1 MATGD
6 MKARLLLDSKDF
18 EKNIKKTTKQT
29 KDLKDGVDN
38 AGGSIKKM
46 TELAGKIGA
55 AIAAAKVAVEAFKKV
70 IATSQTLTDN
80 WERSVAKLDAAWQG
94 LLKSTFNSSF
104 TGIADGLENAISRA
118 AELYNIMDNLANIKI
133 SVGYITKVDTNEISK
148 LMTTARDKTLSL
160 EERRAAAEKAKEM
173 ASGLQ
178 STAEIDKLSSI
189 ESAKAQIAAVA
200 GVNKNFV
207 NLASLDGYL
216 RLSASDL
223 TGGADVKEAAKEAS
237 KEYREKMKE
246 LRKWFRTQITDLE
259 ISLDPLGDSLGGLN
273 AERNEMIRRKIQ
285 ALKESQVR
293 EMENLQADYAESLI
307 INALYETF
315 ADEELKEFSASLTSY
330 TQTVELGESKMREA
344 NEVLSSLSAEEAA
357 AIKAATKAAQE
368 LAETRREMAILG
380 GVRPL
385 GGMAGIALADTS
397 KKLPGSIAMLDE
409 NPAARAQEFYMS
421 EYLKPFEEDAKRLE
435 DINGVVGMLSG
446 SFASLGSNIEGTAGN
461 MLTFVG
467 STLEAV
473 QAVIPLIG
481 YIQAETVMR
490 NKNATAAA
498 KEAAAKTLSAYA
510 NIPFAGIALGVA
522 AVASIVGVLKSVPK
536 FAEGGIVNR
545 ATLGVFGEA
554 GPEAVMPLD
563 KLDQYIQPRELR
575 VTGNIKASGKE
586 LVVVLGNYNRVRN
599 G

>member
-207 NLASLDGYL
+207 NLASLDEYL
-216 RLSASDL
+216 RLSAADL

-246 LRKWFRTQITDLE
+246 LRKWFSQQITDLE
-259 ISLDPLGDSLGGLN
+259 ISLDPLGDFYGGSN

-285 ALKESQVR
+285 ALEESQVR

-315 ADEELKEFSASLTSY
+315 ANEELKEFSASLTSY

-385 GGMAGIALADTS
+385 GGMAGIKYAKTS
-397 KKLPGSIAMLDE
+397 TKPGSIAMLDE

-421 EYLKPFEEDAKRLE
+421 EWLKPFEEDAKRLE

-522 AVASIVGVLKSVPK
+522 AVAAIVGAMQSIPK

-563 KLDQYIQPRELR
+563 KLDDYIQPRELR

-586 LVVVLGNYNRVRN
+586 LVVVLDNYNRVRN